1 MAATRSKNR
10 KQDILVALATMLE
23 ENTGK
28 GITTAAL
35 ARKIGV
41 SEAALYRHFP
51 SKAKMFEGL
60 LDFVDQSVFTL
71 INRILEEDSNCA
83 ARVQKIMALIM
94 GFAEKNPGI
103 ARLLYGDVL
112 LTESERLQNR
122 VEKFY
127 DQVGAQLR
135 QILRQG
141 AMEQSFDF
149 PVEDITSLLMF
160 TMEGSIA
167 HYVRSGFRE
176 KPLVGWDN
184 HWAMLE
190 KSIFH

>member
-1 MAATRSKNR
+1 M
-10 KQDILVALATMLE
+10 ALATMLE

-28 GITTAAL
+28 GITTAEL

-60 LDFVDQSVFTL
+60 LDFVDSSVFGL
-71 INRILEEDSNCA
+71 INRILEEDSSTTG
-83 ARVQKIMALIM
+83 RVQKIMALVM

-103 ARLLYGDVL
+103 ARLLYGDIL

-135 QILRQG
+135 QVLRQG
-141 AMEQSFDF
+141 AMEQSFEF
-149 PVEDITSLLMF
+149 PVEDITNLLMF

-167 HYVRSGFRE
+167 HYVRSNFRN
-176 KPLVGWDN
+176 KPLAGWEY

>member
-1 MAATRSKNR
+1 M
-10 KQDILVALATMLE
+10 ALATMLE

-60 LDFVDQSVFTL
+60 LDFVDQSIFTL
-71 INRILEEDSNCA
+71 INRILEEDPNCA
-83 ARVQKIMALIM
+83 GRVQKIMALIM

-141 AMEQSFDF
+141 AMEQSFAY

-160 TMEGSIA
+160 TVEGSIA